1 MIRRAICLLILLI
14 FFDAV
19 PSAAR
24 VSSVIVHKRK
34 KVLDGKSFGK
44 YGPYEWI
51 QGEIIFEFDKENQFN
66 SRITDLQFAPLN
78 KNGKVEARANFEV
91 LQPSDP
97 LRRRGLALVEVSNR
111 GGKFSMRYFNRAKT
125 GKLDPG
131 NPDSAGDGLLMQL
144 GLTVIWVGWEFDV
157 PEDPGLLRLEVP
169 YAVNPDGSHIT
180 GLVRSDW
187 TVDKRVKNLKLG
199 HRRQISYPVY
209 KPESKK
215 NVLTVRDGRESV
227 RIVVPRKKWSFAREV
242 DGKVKKSDTFIYMR
256 DGFQEGKIYE
266 LVYQSKDPPVVGL
279 GLAAIRDVLSYA
291 KYDKSSVFPVRQGLA
306 AGVSQTGRF
315 LRHFIYQ
322 GFNTDEE
329 GRKVYDGMLIITAGA
344 GRGSFNHRFA
354 QPSRDAHAYSAF
366 FYPTDIFPFTG
377 GNEIDHETGVSDGL
391 YLHLFVSKH
400 LPKIFYVNT
409 GYEYWGRAAS
419 LIHIDTE
426 GENDVN
432 LWPNERVFHLAS
444 GQHFV
449 GRLPSKVEHIPG
461 KVPVYKGNPL
471 NYSVNYRAL
480 LVKLVKWTAEGKLP
494 QISVKPSI
502 SKETLVW
509 LDKVNFPDIPG
520 LLIPHSNHVAY
531 RVDYGDKWAEG
542 IITKQPPDPGR
553 PFPSLVCQLDS
564 NGNEMDGIR
573 NIEIRVPLA
582 TYFPW
587 NLRTGFK
594 GGSDQLTDFQGTFI
608 PFPLTEEEKLKNKDP
623 RPAIFTLYPSKA
635 DYMNKVKIETNILI
649 EQGFV
654 LPQDKA
660 YLEENASS
668 LWDLLT
674 GNY

>member
-1 MIRRAICLLILLI
+1 MIKRAVYLLLLLFYI
-14 FFDAV
+14 GAV
-19 PSAAR
+19 PLTAR
-24 VSSVIVHKRK
+24 VSSVKIHKRE

-44 YGPYEWI
+44 YGSYEWI
-51 QGEIIFEFDKENQFN
+51 SGEIVFEFDRENKYN
-66 SRITDLQFAPLN
+66 SGIVDLPLAPLN
-78 KNGKVEARANFEV
+78 DNGKVEARADFEV
-91 LQPSDP
+91 LQPADP
-97 LRRRGLALVEVSNR
+97 LKRRGLALVEVSNR
-111 GGKFSMRYFNRAKT
+111 GGKFSMRYFNRAET

-131 NPDSAGDGLLMQL
+131 NPGSTGDGLLMQL

-157 PEDPGLLRLEVP
+157 PADPSLLRLEVP
-169 YAVNPDGSHIT
+169 YAVNTDGSQVT

-187 TVDKRVKNLKLG
+187 TVDKTVKNLKLG

-209 KPESKK
+209 QPKNKI
-215 NVLTVRDGRESV
+215 NVLTVRDGREDV
-227 RIVVPRKKWSFAREV
+227 RRIVPRSKWSFAIER
-242 DGKVKKSDTFIYMR
+242 DGKVKKSSTYIYMR
-256 DGFQEGKIYE
+256 DGFEEGKIYE
-266 LVYQSKDPPVVGL
+266 LVYQAKDPPVVGL
-279 GLAAIRDVLSYA
+279 GLAVIRDVLSYA

-377 GNEIDHETGVSDGL
+377 GNEVDHETGVADGL
-391 YLHLFVSKH
+391 YLHMFVSQH

-419 LIHIDTE
+419 LIHTDTE
-426 GENDVN
+426 GESDVN
-432 LWPNERVFHLAS
+432 LLPNERVFHLAS

-449 GRLPSKVEHIPG
+449 GRLPAKIEHTPG
-461 KVPVYKGNPL
+461 KVPIYRGSPL

-480 LVKLVKWTAEGKLP
+480 LVSLIKWTAEGKLP

-502 SKETLVW
+502 SDETLVW
-509 LDKVNFPDIPG
+509 LDKVKFPDIPG
-520 LLIPHSNHVAY
+520 LLVPHNNHVAY
-531 RVDYGDKWAEG
+531 RVDYGEKWAEG
-542 IITKQPPDPGR
+542 IITKQPPVLGR

-564 NGNEMDGIR
+564 NGNELAGIR
-573 NIEIRVPLA
+573 NIELRVPLA

-594 GGSDQLTDFQGTFI
+594 GGSDQLTDFLGTFI
-608 PFPLTEEEKLKNKDP
+608 PFPLTEEEKRKNKDP
-623 RPAIFTLYPSKA
+623 RPAILSLYPQKSDYIQKVGREA
-635 DYMNKVKIETNILI
+635 DMLI

-654 LPQDKA
+654 LPQDKS
-660 YLEENASS
+660 YLLAKASS
-668 LWDLLT
+668 LWDFMT
-674 GNY
+674 GDK

>member
-1 MIRRAICLLILLI
+1 MNKQTFFLLIVLCLLSVLPLE
-14 FFDAV
+14 
-19 PSAAR
+19 AR
-24 VSSVIVHKRK
+24 VSSVTIHNRQ

-44 YGPYEWI
+44 YGSYEWI
-51 QGEIIFEFDKENQFN
+51 KGEIIFEFDTENQFN
-66 SRITDLQFAPLN
+66 FRIVDLQFAPLN

-97 LRRRGLALVEVSNR
+97 LKRRGLALVEVSNR

-131 NPDSAGDGLLMQL
+131 NPESTGDGLLMQL

-157 PEDPGLLRLEVP
+157 PENEGLLRLEVP
-169 YAVNPDGSHIT
+169 CAINPDGSYIT

-187 TVDKRVKNLKLG
+187 TVDKTVRSLKLG

-209 KPESKK
+209 HPESEK
-215 NVLTVRDGRESV
+215 NVLTVRDGREAV
-227 RIVVPRKKWSFAREV
+227 RKIVPREKWSFAREM
-242 DGKVKKSDTFIYMR
+242 DGKVKKSDTYIYMR
-256 DGFQEGKIYE
+256 EGFEEGKIYE
-266 LVYQSKDPPVVGL
+266 LVYQAKDPPVVGL

-291 KYDKSSVFPVRQGLA
+291 KYDKSAVFPVRQGLA

-315 LRHFIYQ
+315 LRYFIYQ

-329 GRKVYDGMLIITAGA
+329 GRKVYDGMMIITAGA

-377 GNEIDHETGVSDGL
+377 GNEVDRETGKSDGL
-391 YLHLFVSKH
+391 YLHMFFPQH
-400 LPKIFYVNT
+400 LPKIFYINT

-419 LIHIDTE
+419 LIHTDTE
-426 GENDVN
+426 GENDMN
-432 LWPNERVFHLAS
+432 LLPNERVFHLAS

-449 GRLPSKVEHIPG
+449 GRLPSGIEHSTG
-461 KVPVYKGNPL
+461 SVPIYRGNPL
-471 NYSVNYRAL
+471 DYSVNFRSL

-502 SKETLVW
+502 SNGTLVW
-509 LDKVNFPDIPG
+509 LDELDFPDIQG
-520 LLIPHSNHVAY
+520 LKLPQINHVAY
-531 RVDYGDKWAEG
+531 RVDYGDKWGKG
-542 IITKQPPDPGR
+542 IITKQPPVLGR
-553 PFPSLVCQLDS
+553 PFPSLVCQVDS
-564 NGNEMDGIR
+564 NGNEIAGIR

-587 NLRTGFK
+587 NLRSGFK
-594 GGSDQLTDFQGTFI
+594 GGSDHLTDFQGTFI
-608 PFPLTEEEKLKNKDP
+608 PFPITEEEKLKNNDP
-623 RPAIFTLYPSKA
+623 RPVIFTLYPTKS
-635 DYMNKVKIETNILI
+635 DYIQKVKTEASILI
-649 EQGFV
+649 ERGFV
-654 LPQDKA
+654 LPQDKS
-660 YLEENASS
+660 YLVKNASY

-674 GNY
+674 LDK